1 MIEITIDVTNATEKE
16 IVEINKIY
24 EKPINQLS
32 KDATIFYKDDNAIRK
47 DSFFA
52 CGGIG
57 RKAIL
62 VFQSMEDLKLD
73 SKETIEND

>member
-32 KDATIFYKDDNAIRK
+32 KDATIRK
-47 DSFFA
+47 DSSFA